1 MKCPKCGSE
10 LLPESNFC
18 TNCGTTI
25 EQAQP
30 PQQFNGA
37 APPNGAPVSPNG
49 AYNGNFQPNMNQQN
63 YQYGAPDQKP
73 PKKSNNSLMV
83 VIAVLSLIIAATAVI
98 LLIWFMKSDKDDS
111 SSDKS
116 SSAPTSTAAVSTT
129 AESTDEVTTSAA
141 ETLPETTQPATE
153 PETQT
158 DAPTEPAPAD
168 TGSQVPDVVGL
179 SSEDAMRKLTDA
191 GFDFEINLTPS
202 DSVEANYVISQSPL
216 ANKTVD
222 PGTKIMVYV
231 SNTAQSSQGSNNYV
245 TSLYCCA
252 SEFATLRQYASRNA
266 AALARIPSRGE
277 VQYISSYGEF
287 YYVCYNGQYGYVL
300 GEFFATSPNAPLN
313 TSSGVASSTT
323 LYCRASISATLRN
336 GPSRNNASL
345 AQIPSRSAV
354 TYVSDAS
361 AEFYYVCYNGTYGYV
376 LKDYFSTDANAPL
389 NYGTY

>member
-37 APPNGAPVSPNG
+37 LPPNGNPD
-49 AYNGNFQPNMNQQN
+49 YNGNFQPNMNQQN

-129 AESTDEVTTSAA
+129 AESTEEAATTTAP

-153 PETQT
+153 PDTQT

-287 YYVCYNGQYGYVL
+287 YYVCYNG
-300 GEFFATSPNAPLN
+300 
-313 TSSGVASSTT
+313 
-323 LYCRASISATLRN
+323 
-336 GPSRNNASL
+336 
-345 AQIPSRSAV
+345 
-354 TYVSDAS
+354 
-361 AEFYYVCYNGTYGYV
+361 TYGYV